1 MNGRLFAFGLVSLL
15 AGQCNL
21 ASAQENAAYPA
32 GFLQN
37 GLEPAWVDFAQPG
50 YSDISPV
57 AFAQAQAGAQPA
69 PQPGQPMG
77 QPNPGLVQP
86 APAPAGPFA
95 NAQRPANRQQ
105 YLSRLQR
112 APDIFGDSFV
122 PQTVVLDFSHFSD
135 VGGSSLDNGN
145 RVLEADVP
153 IGGGSRRFKNEQ
165 ARALPTDRVFFLYN
179 HFHNALEVRS
189 TTGGTTRNV
198 NQYTLGVERTFG
210 QDQEWSV
217 ELRMPFSGSTDLNAP
232 GFNFQSDGIGNFTA
246 VLKRLMYADE
256 STAFALG
263 MAVTTPTG
271 SDADIVVGSAQNVR
285 IQVEN
290 EAVHLLPYAALQFAP
305 DENWFFNA
313 YAQVDVAANGN
324 GVTITGPALT
334 ASDHVSEQTLL
345 YLDAAAG
352 YWWYRS
358 DNEDGLTGLASVLEL
373 HYTGSLGNPPV
384 NNIDRN
390 GFLYYGSGQKRVDVV
405 NMTAGINSEWWHHT
419 SLRTAVV
426 VPLGGES
433 NRFFDGEVQVALIR
447 RF

>member
-1 MNGRLFAFGLVSLL
+1 MNGRLIAFGVASLM
-15 AGQCNL
+15 
-21 ASAQENAAYPA
+21 ASLWSFAAAQDNGAFPA

-37 GLEPAWVDFAQPG
+37 GLQPAWIDLAQPG
-50 YSDISPV
+50 YSDIRPTMY
-57 AFAQAQAGAQPA
+57 AQAQAGAQPA

-77 QPNPGLVQP
+77 QLNPGLIRP
-86 APAPAGPFA
+86 APAPANPFA
-95 NAQRPANRQQ
+95 NAQRPATRQQ
-105 YLSRLQR
+105 YLSRLSR

-122 PQTVVLDFSHFSD
+122 PQTLTFDFRNAFA
-135 VGGSSLDNGN
+135 VAGSGPDNTN
-145 RVLEADVP
+145 DLIVADVP

-189 TTGGTTRNV
+189 LGGGTTGNV

-210 QDQEWSV
+210 ADHEWSI
-217 ELRMPFSGSTDLNAP
+217 EARMPFSGSTNLNLP

-246 VLKRLMYADE
+246 VLKRLMYSDE

-263 MAVTTPTG
+263 LAVTTPTG
-271 SDADIVVGSAQNVR
+271 SNADVTLGSSQIRVHVDN
-285 IQVEN
+285 Q
-290 EAVHLLPYAALQFAP
+290 AVHLLPYAALQLTP

-324 GVTITGPALT
+324 AVTINAPLVT
-334 ASDHVSEQTLL
+334 ASGHVTEQTLL
-345 YLDAAAG
+345 YLDASAG

-358 DNEDGLTGLASVLEL
+358 DNEEGLTGLASVLEL
-373 HYTGSLGNPPV
+373 HYTGTLDSAST

-390 GFLYYGSGQKRVDVV
+390 GFLYVGNGRNRIDVV
-405 NMTAGINSEWWHHT
+405 NMTAGVHSEWWQHT

-426 VPLGGES
+426 VPLGNES